1 MLTSFAQSVRRTI
14 RRPLR
19 SILTVL
25 EVALGVLA
33 VTVAFHA
40 VQARGRAA
48 LPADVFYVVAG
59 EQGAGNYW
67 YGLFRIDDLPKLQ
80 KLTSGVESLEI
91 YAENGGTSLE
101 VNTQRFRVA
110 GSASVGAN
118 FANIMRPQLLAGSFF
133 NSKDTNA
140 VLISDEVAKFVLPGQ
155 DLIGQTIR
163 MGSSF
168 SPDVPPTLQP
178 HKIVGVFKHDPS
190 RTPAILQPF
199 TSTTGLNAGFAGR
212 LIVKAKPGKL
222 EAAQSSLLAAIR
234 KLYSSPDV
242 QGSGAFGNFKGAV
255 FSTTQPDLSP
265 KPLTGL
271 DPQSLTFTAFAIVML
286 VTSVIGV
293 FSIQLVDVIERTREL
308 SMRRVL
314 GATRTRVMLELMLDG
329 LLLSGLGALIG
340 VIAAAFVF
348 PALQSTSGPFVFTRG
363 LVFEPLLAL
372 GVLAVVV
379 MVVTVLS
386 SYPALL
392 ASRLK
397 PVEALREM

>member
-1 MLTSFAQSVRRTI
+1 MLTSLAQSVRRAS

-48 LPADVFYVVAG
+48 LPSDVFYAVAG
-59 EQGAGNYW
+59 GQGTNSYQ
-67 YGLFRIDDLPKLQ
+67 YGLFRNDDLPKLK
-80 KLTSGVESLEI
+80 KLSADVEMLEV
-91 YAENGGTSLE
+91 YSRDGNTSLE
-101 VNTQRFRVA
+101 VNAQRYRVA
-110 GSASVGAN
+110 SSASVGAN
-118 FANIMRPQLLAGSFF
+118 YANIMRPQLLAGSFF
-133 NSKDTNA
+133 NSNDTKA
-140 VLISDEVAKFVLPGQ
+140 ILISDEVAKFIFPGQ
-155 DLIGQTIR
+155 NPTGRTIK
-163 MGSSF
+163 MGSTF
-168 SPDVPPTLQP
+168 SPDVPPTLEP
-178 HKIVGVFKHDPS
+178 YKIVGVFKHDPGRLS
-190 RTPAILQPF
+190 AILQPF
-199 TSTTGLNAGFAGR
+199 TSTTGLNAGAAMM
-212 LIVKAKPGKL
+212 LVVKAKPGKL
-222 EAAQSSLLAAIR
+222 EAAQASLLAAIR

-242 QGSGAFGNFKGAV
+242 QGSGAFANFKGAV
-255 FSTTQPDLSP
+255 FSTTQPDLSAT
-265 KPLTGL
+265 PLTGL
-271 DPQSLTFTAFAIVML
+271 DPQSLTFTAFAIIMM

-329 LLLSGLGALIG
+329 LLLSGLGATLG

-348 PALQSTSGPFVFTRG
+348 PALQSASGPFVFTRG
-363 LVFEPLLAL
+363 LSFEPLLAL
-372 GVLAVVV
+372 GVLGVVV
-379 MVVTVLS
+379 MVVTLLS

-397 PVEALREM
+397 PIEALREI